1 MHTIDN
7 MIATLFRQI
16 EYHLNKF
23 FYYFMFRDVKNCK
36 QFCFTCKQ
44 FDECM
49 EHIKAEYK
57 AHHK

>member
-1 MHTIDN
+1 
-7 MIATLFRQI
+7 
-16 EYHLNKF
+16 
-23 FYYFMFRDVKNCK
+23 MFRDVKNCK